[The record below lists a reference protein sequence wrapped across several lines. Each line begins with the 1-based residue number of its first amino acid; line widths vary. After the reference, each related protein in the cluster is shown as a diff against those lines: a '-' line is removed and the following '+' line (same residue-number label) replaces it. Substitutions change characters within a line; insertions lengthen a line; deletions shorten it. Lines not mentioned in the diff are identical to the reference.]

1 VAQPTDIDHAA
12 EFWASVGNRLRPS
25 IVLEVVISMPLADPL
40 TLPVVISSSTAVENI
55 GAGGAAAGL
64 FRIGGTIRDA
74 GANPVAGAAVTLVQ
88 RGRVT
93 STNARGE
100 FTLSAIPA
108 GNYTLRATSNGSTG
122 DKAITVP
129 AAQGDDYDIQLP

>member
-1 VAQPTDIDHAA
+1 V
-12 EFWASVGNRLRPS
+12 
-25 IVLEVVISMPLADPL
+25 
-40 TLPVVISSSTAVENI
+40 TLPVVISGSTAVENLGSGVPAI
-55 GAGGAAAGL
+55 EM

-74 GANPVAGAAVTLVQ
+74 GANPVTGAEVTLLQ

-93 STNARGE
+93 STNVRGE

-108 GNYTLRATSNGSTG
+108 GNYTLRAASNGNTQ

>member
-1 VAQPTDIDHAA
+1 
-12 EFWASVGNRLRPS
+12 
-25 IVLEVVISMPLADPL
+25 
-40 TLPVVISSSTAVENI
+40 VISSSTTVENI
-55 GAGGAAAGL
+55 GSAGPAIEI

-74 GANPVAGAAVTLVQ
+74 GANPVTGAAVTLLQ

-108 GNYTLRATSNGSTG
+108 GTFTLRATSNGSTA